1 MVNFMR
7 VYVSLISLLML
18 TCSFAFADSVHE
30 FRLSNGL
37 KLLVKEDHR
46 VPIVVTEV
54 WYKVGSSYE
63 PDGITGISHA
73 LEHMMF
79 KGTTKYGPGSFSK
92 IVSENGGQENAFTAY
107 DYTAYYQMLEVDKL
121 PISLQL
127 EADRMRGLL
136 LNAEAFA
143 NELNVVK
150 EERRLRTDDNPQEVV
165 YERFLAA
172 AHIATTYHHP
182 VIGWMDD
189 LNHLKVENLR
199 QWYEKWYAPNN
210 AIVVVVGDVN
220 PEKVFSLVQQNFGQL
235 KPVYIKDEKQPREI
249 PNPGYRRIKVSV
261 PAKLPWLVMG
271 YNVPVLRTSTDS
283 HEAFA
288 LDVLQGILD
297 NGDSAR
303 FSRELIRGKQVATSI
318 STSYDP
324 FSRLDNLFVLSGI
337 PSQGHTVLELENAL
351 LDQIKRLQTTLV
363 DPQELSRVK
372 AQVIA
377 NNVYDKDSIL
387 NQANE
392 IGALESVGLS
402 WKLADDYVKH
412 IEAVTPVQIQAVA
425 RKYLRTDRL
434 TVAEL
439 NPLPLSKQAAERQ
452 ASTQMGG
459 QHVR

>member
-7 VYVSLISLLML
+7 INILFFSLFLLSM
-18 TCSFAFADSVHE
+18 SSWAAAESVHE
-30 FRLSNGL
+30 YRLPNGL

-79 KGTTKYGPGSFSK
+79 KGSKKYGPGLFSK
-92 IVSENGGQENAFTAY
+92 IVSENGGQENAFTSY
-107 DYTAYYQMLEVDKL
+107 DYTAYYQMMEADKL
-121 PISLQL
+121 PVSLQL
-127 EADRMRGLL
+127 EADRMRNLL
-136 LNAEAFA
+136 LRAQDFA

-165 YERFLAA
+165 YERFLAN

-189 LNHLKVENLR
+189 LNHLTVENLR
-199 QWYEKWYAPNN
+199 KWYEKWYAPNN

-220 PEKVFSLVQQNFGQL
+220 PDKVHTLVQQNFGQL
-235 KPVYIKDEKQPREI
+235 KPIEIKEERKPREI
-249 PNPGYRRIKVSV
+249 PNPGFRHSTISV

-271 YNVPVLRTSTDS
+271 YNVPVLTTAADQN
-283 HEAFA
+283 EPYA
-288 LDVLQGILD
+288 LDVLQAILD
-297 NGDSAR
+297 GGDSAR
-303 FSRELIRGKQVATSI
+303 LSKELVRGKQIATSI
-318 STSYDP
+318 STSYDL
-324 FSRLDNLFVLSGI
+324 FSRLDNVFVFSGI
-337 PSQGHTVLELENAL
+337 PAQGHTVKELQQAL
-351 LDQIKRLQTTLV
+351 VDQVKRLQTTLV
-363 DPQELSRVK
+363 DAKELSRVK

-377 NNVYDKDSIL
+377 NKVYNKDSIL

-402 WKLADDYVKH
+402 WKLSDDYVKR
-412 IEAVTPVQIQAVA
+412 IEAITPEQIQAVA
-425 RKYLRTDRL
+425 RKYLVQDRL

-439 NPLPLSKQAAERQ
+439 NPLPLTKKAAERP
-452 ASTQMGG
+452 SELGG